1 LSEVKDIDLA
11 QMSQL
16 RDVSQHIVQF
26 LNKRLSGY
34 LSTITPLFAPRKI
47 LGEFMESAYKE
58 RVPGA
63 DANFAEI
70 EQRYKKIVRE
80 TFDMPSKLGTP
91 LANIKNQ
98 LELYPWEYLH
108 QLDGDSNQAVRISSP
123 VKWVVAYA
131 GAYTLPDLL
140 EQRVRGEK
148 PDSGDIKQL
157 VVNSLTLWCLI
168 EQSPDIV
175 QLLDDLRFKLSIET
189 APASGELPYI
199 VLTSDTPAFRPQ
211 DELIRTVTQ
220 LSGKPVFDELIDVGA
235 IGSMADPFIEKLH
248 ELKDR

>member
-1 LSEVKDIDLA
+1 MSEVKDIDLA